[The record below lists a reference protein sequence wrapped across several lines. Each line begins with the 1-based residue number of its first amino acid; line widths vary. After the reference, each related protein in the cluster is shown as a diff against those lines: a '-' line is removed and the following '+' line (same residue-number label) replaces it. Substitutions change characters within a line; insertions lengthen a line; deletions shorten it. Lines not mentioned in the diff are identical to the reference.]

1 MSNRNY
7 CLASG
12 IVFVIVALMHLWR
25 FALNF
30 PLQIGV
36 WYVPR
41 SLSLLGAI
49 GAALLALWAFRSA
62 RNTAPDQIVYT

>member
-1 MSNRNY
+1 V
-7 CLASG
+7 ASG
-12 IVFVIVALMHLWR
+12 IVFVIVAPMHIWR

-49 GAALLALWAFRSA
+49 GAIVLALWAFRSA
-62 RNTAPDQIVYT
+62 RNTSPQIVYT

>member
-12 IVFVIVALMHLWR
+12 IVFVIVALMHIWR
-25 FALNF
+25 FALDF

-49 GAALLALWAFRSA
+49 GAALLAVWAFRSS
-62 RNTAPDQIVYT
+62 RPSKSPEIVYT

>member
-12 IVFVIVALMHLWR
+12 VVFVIVALMHIWR
-25 FALNF
+25 FALDF

-36 WYVPR
+36 WHVPR

-49 GAALLALWAFRSA
+49 GAIVLAFWAFRSA
-62 RNTAPDQIVYT
+62 RGTTPPEIVYT

>member
-7 CLASG
+7 CVASG
-12 IVFVIVALMHLWR
+12 VVFVIVALMHIWR

-36 WYVPR
+36 WSVPR
-41 SLSLLGAI
+41 SLSLVGAI
-49 GAALLALWAFRSA
+49 GAIVLALWAFRSA
-62 RNTAPDQIVYT
+62 RNTSPPIVYT

>member
-1 MSNRNY
+1 MNNRNY

-12 IVFVIVALMHLWR
+12 IVFVVVALLHIWR

-41 SLSLLGAI
+41 SLSLFGALGAVI
-49 GAALLALWAFRSA
+49 LAVWAFRSA
-62 RNTAPDQIVYT
+62 RNTMPQIVYT

>member
-1 MSNRNY
+1 MNSRNY
-7 CLASG
+7 CVASG
-12 IVFVIVALMHLWR
+12 IVFVIVALMHIWR

-49 GAALLALWAFRSA
+49 GAIILALWAFRSA
-62 RNTAPDQIVYT
+62 RNSSPQIVYT

>member
-7 CLASG
+7 CVASG
-12 IVFVIVALMHLWR
+12 IVFVIVALMHVWR

-49 GAALLALWAFRSA
+49 GAIILALWAFRSA
-62 RNTAPDQIVYT
+62 RNSSPQIVYT

>member
-12 IVFVIVALMHLWR
+12 IVFVIVAVMHIWR

-30 PLQIGV
+30 PLQVGV

-41 SLSLLGAI
+41 SLSLLGTA
-49 GAALLALWAFRSA
+49 GAAVLAVWAFRSA
-62 RNTAPDQIVYT
+62 RVATSPQIVHT

>member
-7 CLASG
+7 CVASG
-12 IVFVIVALMHLWR
+12 IVFVIVALMHIWR

-49 GAALLALWAFRSA
+49 GAIVLALWALRSA
-62 RNTAPDQIVYT
+62 RNTMPHQMVYT

>member
-1 MSNRNY
+1 MNSRNY
-7 CLASG
+7 CVASG
-12 IVFVIVALMHLWR
+12 IVFVIVALMHVWR

-49 GAALLALWAFRSA
+49 GAIILALWAFRSA
-62 RNTAPDQIVYT
+62 RNSSPQIVYT

>member
-7 CLASG
+7 CVASG
-12 IVFVIVALMHLWR
+12 IVFVIVALMHIWR

-30 PLQIGV
+30 PLPIAV

-49 GAALLALWAFRSA
+49 GAIVLALWAFRSA
-62 RNTAPDQIVYT
+62 RNTSPQIVYT

>member
-7 CLASG
+7 CVASG
-12 IVFVIVALMHLWR
+12 IVFVIVALMHIWR

-30 PLQIGV
+30 PLQIGA

-49 GAALLALWAFRSA
+49 GAIVLALWAFRRA
-62 RNTAPDQIVYT
+62 RNTSPQIVYT

>member
-12 IVFVIVALMHLWR
+12 IVFVIVALMHIWR

-49 GAALLALWAFRSA
+49 GALVLAFWAFRSA
-62 RNTAPDQIVYT
+62 RTTRAPEIVYT

>member
-1 MSNRNY
+1 MMSNRNY
-7 CLASG
+7 CVASG
-12 IVFVIVALMHLWR
+12 SVFVIIALMHIWR
-25 FALNF
+25 FALDLS
-30 PLQIGV
+30 LQIGA

-62 RNTAPDQIVYT
+62 RNPPEVVVYT

>member
-1 MSNRNY
+1 MNSRNY
-7 CLASG
+7 CVASG
-12 IVFVIVALMHLWR
+12 IVFVIVALMHIWR

-49 GAALLALWAFRSA
+49 GAISLALWAFRSA
-62 RNTAPDQIVYT
+62 RNSSPQIVYT

>member
-7 CLASG
+7 CVASG
-12 IVFVIVALMHLWR
+12 IVFVIVALMHIWR
-25 FALNF
+25 FVLNF
-30 PLQIGV
+30 PLQIGA

-49 GAALLALWAFRSA
+49 GAIVLALWAFRSA
-62 RNTAPDQIVYT
+62 RRTSPQIVYT

>member
-1 MSNRNY
+1 MSNRSY

-12 IVFVIVALMHLWR
+12 IVFVIVALMHIWR
-25 FALNF
+25 FALDF

-49 GAALLALWAFRSA
+49 GAVVLALWAFRSA
-62 RNTAPDQIVYT
+62 RNTKPPQIVHT

>member
-12 IVFVIVALMHLWR
+12 IAFVIVALMHIWR
-25 FALNF
+25 YALNF
-30 PLQIGV
+30 SLQIGV

-49 GAALLALWAFRSA
+49 GAVVLALWAFRSA
-62 RNTAPDQIVYT
+62 RNTTPHQTVYT

>member
-7 CLASG
+7 CVASG
-12 IVFVIVALMHLWR
+12 VVFLVVALMHIWR
-25 FALNF
+25 FALDL

-41 SLSLLGAI
+41 SLSMLGAI
-49 GAALLALWAFRSA
+49 GAVVLALWAFRSA
-62 RNTAPDQIVYT
+62 RNPPLLVVYS